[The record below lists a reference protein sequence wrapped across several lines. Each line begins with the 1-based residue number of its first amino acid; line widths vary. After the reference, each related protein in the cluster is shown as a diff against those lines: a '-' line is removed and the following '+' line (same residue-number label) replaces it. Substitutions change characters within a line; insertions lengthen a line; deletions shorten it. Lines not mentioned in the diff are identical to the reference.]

1 MNDSDTRQCES
12 DNKHLLRES
21 RRSFPSGHASLAFSS
36 MTALSLYFLGKVG
49 IQCAIHLKP
58 ITLTMRLLYL
68 ASFLPILLAFFIS
81 ASRVHDFWHHPAD
94 IVAGST
100 IGIGCAFI
108 AHGMW
113 YVSCVLLSVAL
124 PTTRASSSS

>member
-1 MNDSDTRQCES
+1 
-12 DNKHLLRES
+12 
-21 RRSFPSGHASLAFSS
+21 
-36 MTALSLYFLGKVG
+36 
-49 IQCAIHLKP
+49 
-58 ITLTMRLLYL
+58 MRLLYL

-113 YVSCVLLSVAL
+113 YPSVYSEWAGCPL
-124 PTTRASSSS
+124 NSIHSLTSSSNESSSLLLGAVDEEKDEDFI